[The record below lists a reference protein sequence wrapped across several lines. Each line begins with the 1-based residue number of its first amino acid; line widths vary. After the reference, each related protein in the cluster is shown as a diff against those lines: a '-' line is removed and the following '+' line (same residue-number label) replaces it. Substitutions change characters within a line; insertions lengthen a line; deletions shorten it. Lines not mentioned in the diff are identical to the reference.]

1 VFPGDWSVVRRGKEI
16 DALWACTSRQIRHVL
31 DLATVERDP
40 TTVDRKGFVTLK
52 VMSVRPVFSHSPIT
66 EPRRMMSPFDPAR
79 GCVGP
84 TSAL

>member
-1 VFPGDWSVVRRGKEI
+1 VRRGKEI

-66 EPRRMMSPFDPAR
+66 VRVPEILT
-79 GCVGP
+79 P
-84 TSAL
+84 TFPEILAH